1 MLWDFEGTDTES
13 ENEREKRKEKVD
25 DTKPDNSLLHAPPH
39 HKEDYEMNQ
48 TSLKN
53 MEFGH

>member
-1 MLWDFEGTDTES
+1 LLWDFEGTDTES